1 MWPLFFF
8 EEIMWPLFGPNSA
21 WWLILLWSH
30 FLSHQKFRLLKCG
43 VHEAMCRFFSPLRTH
58 LYFFFSL
65 SWHQVSAGNL
75 EVSHTYTYQFCNR
88 NDANWSNPVQ
98 LTRERL
104 LHFVE
109 KVQLL
114 CAKKMA
120 ALVTTIDY
128 ANIEILKDTFLG
140 IDIGIPWHICF
151 YLLFNVSLLLIAVGP
166 VWFLCIAWFLV
177 GNWLTKE
184 CSSLTNVVCKNG
196 M

>member
-1 MWPLFFF
+1 MKPCTDLFFPC
-8 EEIMWPLFGPNSA
+8 E
-21 WWLILLWSH
+21 
-30 FLSHQKFRLLKCG
+30 
-43 VHEAMCRFFSPLRTH
+43 
-58 LYFFFSL
+58 
-65 SWHQVSAGNL
+65 
-75 EVSHTYTYQFCNR
+75 
-88 NDANWSNPVQ
+88 NPVM
-98 LTRERL
+98 LSFPWVDIRCRL
-104 LHFVE
+104 AIWKCITICISINLIIKTVQIE
-109 KVQLL
+109 IGATPSTWEAAIICWKVQLL

-151 YLLFNVSLLLIAVGP
+151 YLLFNVSLLLIAVEP

-196 M
+196 IQQTTTTT